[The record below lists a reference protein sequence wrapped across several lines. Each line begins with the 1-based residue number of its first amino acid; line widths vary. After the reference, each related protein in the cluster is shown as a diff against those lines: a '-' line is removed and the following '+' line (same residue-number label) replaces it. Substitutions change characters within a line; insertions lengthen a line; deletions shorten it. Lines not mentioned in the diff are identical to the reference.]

1 MVPAILPKVTQFH
14 KSFEMRQNSFSKLT
28 IETTSSC
35 KFQPYPKHLSTL
47 GLLSFFLANTVRF
60 LCYTLYVFEQW
71 QSLFRLRFAS
81 LKVGNSA
88 LQFDTALSIR
98 KSASTAQE
106 QRPSNIIIFL
116 KLRDSNRIFC
126 ANYNSILAE
135 HFLPYRIIQT
145 RSCMARGTSGRYP
158 QSRPGWPMRSSQIR
172 KEHGLPATPRRSP
185 VWLINARAYRPL
197 SAFKT

>member
-1 MVPAILPKVTQFH
+1 MPREGSIKSRTNDHKWVKMVPAILPKVTQFH

-60 LCYTLYVFEQW
+60 LCYTLYVFKQW
-71 QSLFRLRFAS
+71 QSLFRLRFAA

-106 QRPSNIIIFL
+106 QRPSNIIIP
-116 KLRDSNRIFC
+116 R
-126 ANYNSILAE
+126 
-135 HFLPYRIIQT
+135 T
-145 RSCMARGTSGRYP
+145 M
-158 QSRPGWPMRSSQIR
+158 
-172 KEHGLPATPRRSP
+172 GLEPH
-185 VWLINARAYRPL
+185 LL
-197 SAFKT
+197 CQL